1 MSSRHHTHRARGE
14 GVRQTGGETARRR
27 ESKERNAKILR
38 LAVTMAILLHCFL
51 SKVSSLHPSNCF
63 NNKKRTEVD
72 FQEERRRIQASLEA
86 HIFQTPQSL
95 SRKSDLIARTWPFG
109 SSPFSL
115 GMSKTSFWALPLIS
129 ATERLVTGSV
139 VCTIKSKT
147 TLKMFFITAKKK
159 RKKKRSESGPF
170 GEAALSPHASIS
182 RGKQDQRMFSKPQP
196 ADLII
201 GWFPVCFPSLADT
214 GQKHLLTK
222 RGHRAVESGPSHF
235 CIPSSIPCPCL
246 TGLF

>member
-27 ESKERNAKILR
+27 ESRERNAKILR

-159 RKKKRSESGPF
+159 EKKKEVNLASMVRQ
-170 GEAALSPHASIS
+170 LSV
-182 RGKQDQRMFSKPQP
+182 RMHQSPGGNR
-196 ADLII
+196 IRE
-201 GWFPVCFPSLADT
+201 CSPSLSR
-214 GQKHLLTK
+214 Q
-222 RGHRAVESGPSHF
+222 
-235 CIPSSIPCPCL
+235 I
-246 TGLF
+246 